1 MFSAF
6 IRIAETI
13 VEGCSAYAERG
24 LIINLSYPA
33 SCRMKVL
40 ELLHPFVA
48 VSWSSVSC
56 SAS

>member
-13 VEGCSAYAERG
+13 VEGCSAYAERV

-33 SCRMKVL
+33 SCRMKGL
-40 ELLHPFVA
+40 GTAPSL
-48 VSWSSVSC
+48 C
-56 SAS
+56 GC

>member
-24 LIINLSYPA
+24 LIINLPYPA
-33 SCRMKVL
+33 SCRMKGL
-40 ELLHPFVA
+40 GTAPSL
-48 VSWSSVSC
+48 C
-56 SAS
+56 GC